1 MSSSPEKP
9 GYYNGTFTVSF
20 PESTSEDSGDAAV
33 SNMLNGFSAVINMNS
48 DASAETSTL
57 DLSLVTSGVS
67 LGSLSLTGGYGQGAE
82 IPDLKNLG
90 SVYTADDQEAM
101 TEYLTNADWTVLTEN
116 LKKAGVPQELTD
128 GLLMTM
134 ESAVEDSAPDTTAE
148 EPAA

>member
-1 MSSSPEKP
+1 
-9 GYYNGTFTVSF
+9 
-20 PESTSEDSGDAAV
+20 
-33 SNMLNGFSAVINMNS
+33 MLNGFSAVINMNS

-67 LGSLSLTGGYGQGAE
+67 LGTLSLTGGYGQGAE

-90 SVYTADDQEAM
+90 IVYTADDQEAM
-101 TEYLTNADWTVLTEN
+101 TEYLTNADWTVLAEN
-116 LKKAGVPQELTD
+116 LKKAGVPQELAD

>member
-1 MSSSPEKP
+1 
-9 GYYNGTFTVSF
+9 
-20 PESTSEDSGDAAV
+20 
-33 SNMLNGFSAVINMNS
+33 MNS

-57 DLSLVTSGVS
+57 DLSLVTSGAS